1 MTLWHL
7 RPAASRRAVD
17 GQTLRVTPSYV
28 TNDGGVARH
37 WAEQGLGLVLRSQW
51 DMEQAVAEG
60 RLVRVLP
67 DWHFG
72 SAPVTLLVP
81 TRKGRTAR
89 VQALVTFL
97 EQCAAAG
104 AL

>member
-1 MTLWHL
+1 M
-7 RPAASRRAVD
+7 
-17 GQTLRVTPSYV
+17 

-51 DMEQAVAEG
+51 DMAPAIAEG